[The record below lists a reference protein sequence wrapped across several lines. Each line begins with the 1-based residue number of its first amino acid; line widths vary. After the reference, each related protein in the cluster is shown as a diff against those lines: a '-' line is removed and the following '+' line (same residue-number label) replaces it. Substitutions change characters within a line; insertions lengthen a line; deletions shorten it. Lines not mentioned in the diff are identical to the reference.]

1 MTGQELIDYI
11 QEGKLQDRHFFID
24 VEGYFSTIDNVMEN
38 EYGDIILSQ
47 KGRDVNDWKD
57 DKYNLERYFSEW
69 FDIIPKHDA
78 KMLWEDGD
86 RSFLVLASDG
96 SDRYADCFESCE
108 EIEATYPDA
117 LFGLE
122 YVDDISSEELKEW
135 CNSAAGIDN
144 N

>member
-24 VEGYFSTIDNVMEN
+24 VEGYFSTIGNVMEN
-38 EYGDIILSQ
+38 ERGDIILSQ
-47 KGRDVNDWKD
+47 ESRNVNDWKD

-78 KMLWEDGD
+78 KILWKDGD

-96 SDRYADCFESCE
+96 SDRYADNFETWE
-108 EIEATYPDA
+108 EIEQSYPDA

-122 YVDDISSEELKEW
+122 R
-135 CNSAAGIDN
+135 NSD
-144 N
+144 